1 MNTHTSYPA
10 RAALAACLC
19 LGLSSWVLP
28 SQAQVSPAALLQ
40 AQTAGAAAP
49 QAAGA
54 FTPPAAAVGAPALGL
69 VQAAPVLPPRPDI
82 GAQDAA
88 RAPLVTPR
96 LPEPQAPNQFQRF
109 VQDST
114 GQLLPVFGSKL
125 FDNPQAYAADNA
137 APAPGEYV
145 LGPGDEVRI
154 QIWGATDF
162 AGTQTLDRN
171 GQINLPKI
179 GNINLAGVQVKD
191 LEPTLRKQ
199 IATVLTNVSVNA
211 SLGKL
216 RGITVYV
223 VGQARQPGTYNLSS
237 LSTLVNAVFA
247 SGGPGNQGSMRKI
260 ELKRGGKTVTTLDLY
275 DFIAKGDK
283 SKDAALQ
290 PGDVISIP
298 PAGPRMAL
306 TGATDHRAI
315 YELAPGTNV
324 QDVLAMGG
332 GLPALASPQKA
343 VLERIDPTRA
353 SAPRLVQDLRLD
365 SAGLAQSLRDGD
377 VITLLPISPA
387 FGNAV
392 TLQGAVA
399 QPLRHAYVPQM
410 RVQDLIPD
418 REALITPEYYRHK
431 NQLVQNRSASLK
443 AQGLTQPQIEAIEK
457 AQQLPE
463 GLALANEMVVTPNG
477 GANADVTSRVNSM
490 TAQIN
495 WDYAVIERLDR
506 QTLRTQLIPFN
517 LAKAIVGKD
526 PEHNLLLQAG
536 DVITIMS
543 SADVQLPTESKSRL
557 VRVEGEVASPGVY
570 QALPGETLPQ
580 LLARVGGVTRQAYV
594 FGTEFTRES
603 VRKQQQQNL
612 DQVIRRLES
621 QMQSASA
628 SLAANLTGERAAQ
641 AQTLQQQQQQQ
652 MQAQINRLKALRSKG
667 RVALELDPEQIGAG
681 PFAADRQARRT
692 QADIGQQLPPV
703 PLEDGDAILVPSLPA
718 FVAAAGS
725 VNNDNVLIYKPGKT
739 VGDIIRAAGLA
750 EDADASEAFVLR
762 ADGSV
767 FSRRSTGW
775 FSSFEGAKVMPG
787 DTVIVPP
794 KVDRENTYNFA
805 VRALRDWTQIFAN
818 LGIGAAA
825 IKTLRN

>member
-1 MNTHTSYPA
+1 M
-10 RAALAACLC
+10 
-19 LGLSSWVLP
+19 
-28 SQAQVSPAALLQ
+28 
-40 AQTAGAAAP
+40 
-49 QAAGA
+49 
-54 FTPPAAAVGAPALGL
+54 GAPASGL

-88 RAPLVTPR
+88 RAPLAPPR

-343 VLERIDPTRA
+343 VLERIDPARA

-392 TLQGAVA
+392 TLQGTVA
-399 QPLRHAYVPQM
+399 QPLRHAHVPQM

-431 NQLVQNRSASLK
+431 NKLVQNRSASLK
-443 AQGLTQPQIEAIEK
+443 AQGLTPAQIQAIEK

-463 GLALANEMVVTPNG
+463 DLALSTEIIASSLKTDDSRA
-477 GANADVTSRVNSM
+477 GATISDRVNSM
-490 TAQIN
+490 NAQIN

-526 PEHNLLLQAG
+526 PEHNLPLQAG

-580 LLARVGGVTRQAYV
+580 LLARVGGLTPQAYV

-612 DQVIRRLES
+612 DQIIRRLES

-739 VGDIIRAAGLA
+739 VGDIIRTAGLA

-775 FSSFEGAKVMPG
+775 FSSFESAKVMPG